1 MPRDVFFAGQRAK
14 SPKTSTTAKVERLIA
29 RLGME
34 NFVKPGDL
42 VAIKIHFGEL
52 GNDSFISPVFAR
64 KIADAVRAAGGRP
77 FFTDTNT
84 LYSGARS
91 NGVQHCETAI
101 AHGFDFAVCGAPV
114 IIADGIK
121 SGDWR
126 EVPIGRKW
134 FQKVKIAGGILDA
147 DALIVVSHFKG
158 HDQAGFG
165 GAIKNLAMGCAP
177 KAGKKD
183 QHTLRFVIKPDK
195 CTGCL
200 TCASICPVSAIIK
213 AEAAPLPLTLS
224 GDTAVVPGDGE
235 EGAAAASV
243 PGAPAAMQRTAA
255 RPEIDT
261 ERCLGCGE
269 CQGRCPAHAISQTWD
284 VDMTEFAE
292 RLAESAYGAVKDKK
306 GKVFYLNF
314 VRDVSPDCDCAPWS
328 DAPIVAD
335 QGILAST
342 DPVAIDAASRDLVNA
357 APVLP
362 GSILDGRAAP
372 GEDKFSLLHPATR
385 GEAQLEHGEA
395 IGLGKQKYRIINI

>member
-14 SPKTSTTAKVERLIA
+14 NPKTSTIAKVERLIA

-52 GNDSFISPVFAR
+52 GNDSFVSPVFMR

-84 LYSGARS
+84 LYSGSRS
-91 NGVQHCETAI
+91 NAVQHCETAI
-101 AHGFDFAVCGAPV
+101 AHGFDFAVCGAPI

-121 SGDWR
+121 SNDWR
-126 EVPIGRKW
+126 EVPINSKW
-134 FQKVKIAGGILDA
+134 FKTVKIAGGILDA

-165 GAIKNLAMGCAP
+165 GAIKNLGMGCAP

-183 QHTLRFVIKPDK
+183 QHSLRFIIKSDK
-195 CTGCL
+195 CTGCF
-200 TCASICPVSAIIK
+200 TCASVCPSQAVQK
-213 AEAAPLPLTLS
+213 VEAAPAS
-224 GDTAVVPGDGE
+224 D
-235 EGAAAASV
+235 AAAAPIS
-243 PGAPAAMQRTAA
+243 GSGTAA
-255 RPEIDT
+255 GSVLRAEIDP
-261 ERCLGCGE
+261 RLCIGCGE
-269 CQGRCPAHAISQTWD
+269 CQGRCPSHAISQDWD

-292 RLAESAYGAVKDKK
+292 RLAESAYGAVKDKID
-306 GKVFYLNF
+306 KVLYMNF
-314 VRDVSPDCDCAPWS
+314 VTRVSPDCDCAPWS
-328 DAPIVAD
+328 DSPIVAD

-357 APVLP
+357 ALPAP
-362 GSILDGRAAP
+362 GSILDGHAAP

-385 GEAQLEHGEA
+385 GEAQLVHGEE
-395 IGLGKQKYRIINI
+395 IGLGRRKYRLVNL